1 MKIKITN
8 VIDERQLTDYVLSKN
23 PYTIKHISAVELKQS
38 TSADG
43 WKYHKRNKK

>member
-8 VIDERQLTDYVLSKN
+8 IIDERQPTDYILSKN
-23 PYTIKHISAVELKQS
+23 PYAIEHISAVELKQS

-43 WKYHKRNKK
+43 WKYHKQNK

>member
-8 VIDERQLTDYVLSKN
+8 TIDERLPTDYILSKN
-23 PYTIKHISAVELKQS
+23 PYSIKHICEVELKQS